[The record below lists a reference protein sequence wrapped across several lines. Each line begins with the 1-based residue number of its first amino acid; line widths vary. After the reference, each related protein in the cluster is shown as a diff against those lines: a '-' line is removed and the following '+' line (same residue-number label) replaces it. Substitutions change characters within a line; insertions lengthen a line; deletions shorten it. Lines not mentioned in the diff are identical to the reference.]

1 MSPEPDPDALT
12 ADLGSDWV
20 LRHNSLKPY
29 ASGVVTHPLIDV
41 GRALRDDYLVAAD
54 DIATVKLLVHPL
66 VVELTNIQQPTT
78 GLESKFSVRHCFA
91 AGFLDSGAGPDQ
103 FSDQRVLAPD
113 IIALRDRV
121 TVEDGGLPPMQAV
134 AEVTLTS
141 GKVIKIDMTKARGT
155 MDRPLSL
162 EEVDAKYF
170 NLANAAIGE
179 PAAKSIH
186 NVVHEIESRPFTD
199 LVKATGF

>member
-1 MSPEPDPDALT
+1 
-12 ADLGSDWV
+12 
-20 LRHNSLKPY
+20 
-29 ASGVVTHPLIDV
+29 
-41 GRALRDDYLVAAD
+41 
-54 DIATVKLLVHPL
+54 
-66 VVELTNIQQPTT
+66 
-78 GLESKFSVRHCFA
+78 
-91 AGFLDSGAGPDQ
+91 
-103 FSDQRVLAPD
+103 
-113 IIALRDRV
+113 
-121 TVEDGGLPPMQAV
+121 
-134 AEVTLTS
+134 
-141 GKVIKIDMTKARGT
+141 MTKARGT